1 MNPPNSKMFL
11 ALLIQIKKNVF
22 SKKATFNYASNPQ
35 MLYLSKI
42 GPENISDHFLAPIIF
57 KSMKLAGHCPSVIK
71 LFGLHFVSI
80 VSTLDKLN
88 TPETEDLQ

>member
-1 MNPPNSKMFL
+1 
-11 ALLIQIKKNVF
+11 
-22 SKKATFNYASNPQ
+22 